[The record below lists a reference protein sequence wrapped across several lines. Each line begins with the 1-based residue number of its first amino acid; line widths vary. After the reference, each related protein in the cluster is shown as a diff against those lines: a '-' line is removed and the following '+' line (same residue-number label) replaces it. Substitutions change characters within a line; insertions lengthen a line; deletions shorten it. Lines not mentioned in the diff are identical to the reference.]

1 MGNPV
6 NTPVIRFKTASP
18 LAYLAARVMGASSC
32 ALVLGRTI
40 HLHGTNINELKANKA
55 WWQHEMVHVAQY
67 QRYGLIPFL
76 LRYFWYTLRFGYKNN
91 PLEIEARAAEK
102 NKV

>member
-1 MGNPV
+1 MGNPI
-6 NTPVIRFKTASP
+6 NLPEIRFKTASP
-18 LAYLAARVMGASSC
+18 LAYLAARVMRASTC

-40 HLHGTNINELKANKA
+40 HLHGTDVNTLKANEA

-67 QRYGLIPFL
+67 QRYGFMPFL
-76 LRYFWYTLRFGYKNN
+76 FRYFWYTLRFGYKNN